1 MDAFSRLK
9 TFVEARGVKVVPK
22 EDSKLMKFLAVVL
35 FFNKSFMTDFATTI
49 GDTIFIPKALW
60 GQVDVLAHEYCHVF
74 DSHRNGAVLYSLRYL
89 FPQCLAL
96 LSLLSLGAIATPWWP
111 PAFYFIIALALLGCL
126 APLPAPWRQEYE
138 FRGYK
143 MSLLVLV
150 RVYRQLPVG
159 WALKQFYSKDYY
171 FGHTTV
177 INDFNQLMKDIE
189 AKKPLGAPYDAVL
202 AILDEK

>member
-1 MDAFSRLK
+1 MDQFARLK

-22 EDSKLMKFLAVVL
+22 EDSRLMKFLSSVL
-35 FFNKSFMTDFATTI
+35 FFNKGFMTDFATTI
-49 GDTIFIPKALW
+49 GNTIFIPKPLW
-60 GQVDVLAHEYCHVF
+60 GQVDVLAHEYCHAH
-74 DSHRNGAVLYSLRYL
+74 DSRRCGVVLYSLRYL

-111 PAFYFIIALALLGCL
+111 PAFYFITALIFLGCL

-143 MSLLVLV
+143 MSLLVLA
-150 RVYRQLPVG
+150 RVYGNVPVG
-159 WALKQFYSKDYY
+159 WALKQFFSPDYY
-171 FGHTTV
+171 FGKTDV
-177 INDFNQLMKDIE
+177 VSDFNRLLKDIE
-189 AKKPLGAPYDAVL
+189 EKKPMGAPYDAIL